1 MLAGLANRSCQRAE
15 APAGLESVG
24 QLVDIDKMRAG
35 ISVLPY
41 TQVVLSVQH
50 EETRSAPLVAV
61 LDRGA
66 LDLGGAEVLR
76 VAVQSA
82 VRARSEGGAWGVR
95 LRATTGDTT
104 VLALAPSRFC
114 PPVPLAA
121 TAQPAAGGTMA
132 VAPQHLQEL
141 ERSDSLSVRVLVSRV
156 GNVVEAALSKSSGS
170 VVRDRLVL
178 DAVRRRRFRPAR
190 MDGVPVMSWY
200 EMRSGGE

>member
-1 MLAGLANRSCQRAE
+1 M
-15 APAGLESVG
+15 ESVG

-82 VRARSEGGAWGVR
+82 VRARSEGGGGAWGVR
-95 LRATTGDTT
+95 LRATTGDTTT

-132 VAPQHLQEL
+132 VAPQHLREL
-141 ERSDSLSVRVLVSRV
+141 ERNDSLSVRVLVSRV

-178 DAVRRRRFRPAR
+178 DEVRRRRFRPAR